1 MDAQL
6 RVYYEASCSFIIIG
20 REYSDDGTPHL
31 QGYCE
36 FRRPSSL
43 KDCKEINEYAH
54 WEKAIASRSSNIEY
68 CRKSDQDPYLFQ
80 DKKKGARTDLYAI
93 YDKIKEGA
101 TVQEIMDL
109 DFALWARNHRAI
121 SMAIQARLQPRNAGD
136 SPPDV
141 IWLYGP
147 PGTGKTRYVYDKY
160 QWDEIYTVDNSNDW
174 EGYTQQRVVLIDEF
188 HEGMISYRKLLRV
201 LDRYPIR
208 MNVKGSSVHLRS
220 PLIYITCEYRPEA
233 AFSELKP
240 GDNIQALIRRI
251 KKVKFFGNSIP
262 DSSPNPTPTE
272 ENLNDTTSLYP

>member
-6 RVYYEASCSFIIIG
+6 RVLLREASCSFIIIG

-109 DFALWARNHRAI
+109 DFAFGLGIIGPYQWLFKRGFSRAMRAI
-121 SMAIQARLQPRNAGD
+121 ARRMLSGFTAPRN
-136 SPPDV
+136 
-141 IWLYGP
+141 
-147 PGTGKTRYVYDKY
+147 GKNAVC
-160 QWDEIYTVDNSNDW
+160 I
-174 EGYTQQRVVLIDEF
+174 
-188 HEGMISYRKLLRV
+188 
-201 LDRYPIR
+201 
-208 MNVKGSSVHLRS
+208 
-220 PLIYITCEYRPEA
+220 
-233 AFSELKP
+233 
-240 GDNIQALIRRI
+240 
-251 KKVKFFGNSIP
+251 
-262 DSSPNPTPTE
+262 
-272 ENLNDTTSLYP
+272 

>member
-1 MDAQL
+1 MPNARRWCFTLNNPRQHNGRAIASLL
-6 RVYYEASCSFIIIG
+6 REASCSFIIIG

-109 DFALWARNHRAI
+109 DFALWARNHRPYQWLFKRGFSRAMRAI
-121 SMAIQARLQPRNAGD
+121 ARRMLSGFTAPRN
-136 SPPDV
+136 
-141 IWLYGP
+141 
-147 PGTGKTRYVYDKY
+147 GKNAVC
-160 QWDEIYTVDNSNDW
+160 I
-174 EGYTQQRVVLIDEF
+174 
-188 HEGMISYRKLLRV
+188 
-201 LDRYPIR
+201 
-208 MNVKGSSVHLRS
+208 
-220 PLIYITCEYRPEA
+220 
-233 AFSELKP
+233 
-240 GDNIQALIRRI
+240 
-251 KKVKFFGNSIP
+251 
-262 DSSPNPTPTE
+262 
-272 ENLNDTTSLYP
+272 